1 MEQSAAWQRR
11 VTHAKMRAHH
21 TGGLLLIRRSAAFL
35 LVLVFATTLAAP
47 LVASARDGCAR
58 CGAEMKCCRA
68 PAAGQG
74 GCALSRACCSDSDRL
89 TAPRGAE
96 TSTAAVASVAIR
108 PPAQAQPVV
117 AARHVAPSDHLTTPR
132 DPPPR
137 TSP

>member
-47 LVASARDGCAR
+47 LVA
-58 CGAEMKCCRA
+58 RA